1 MSAASLLA
9 VYNGQEPELCFGGA
23 PGPGG
28 VNSVGVGLG
37 LAQTGT
43 SANPQVSL
51 GMSAVGDLL
60 VGTGAP
66 TSGAVLP
73 KGANGTFLRV
83 KTDGSGLEYVAVV
96 PGGGVNS
103 VSAAANNV
111 GYVNNSNPGPDT
123 PQIGIAFAAVGD
135 LPVGTGANTGTILQK
150 GANGN
155 FLRVKTDG
163 SGLEYAAVAPGGVDS
178 VSVLA
183 NNPLVVSTTAP
194 ASATD
199 PKIGIAFAAK
209 GDLVVGTGV
218 NTGVIL
224 TAPLGPDLVLTS
236 APGEASGLK
245 WEAQGSG
252 SAPII
257 NRNNSNITPLTIAP
271 PATANDTMILIT
283 QDVPA
288 WEWDNTQG
296 FLDNNADVIGFTSG
310 ASTQPATPTHE
321 YTGTIAEVGYVY
333 NPLQPPI
340 SANATL
346 IKATSAPTN
355 WAVYWKFDNPDP
367 GGAPFILSDPARIS
381 GFQFFKHSPGD
392 ERPEMYVYGSFNRI
406 APIVAGFI
414 DVANEKICYCL
425 AIINDFDYTISNLV
439 DINGIKG
446 VSYTDPNTPQSAAY
460 ISAVGVNFYE
470 NSGLTQAYIT
480 FVGFFNCY
488 ITGAEIPGAAGEV
501 QNVSQFFINDILA
514 AQSNYEFK
522 TTAFLQS
529 ENIGIPLA
537 AGDFLTCVY
546 QLQPQGSDFQFFI
559 GGKFSQV
566 GYAAPFLP
574 MSNFLFM
581 GNPGT
586 YLPIAG
592 SAITSP
598 IFGVGASLTPDY
610 LCIYGSSPVFTAYV
624 DIAGCQVNPPT
635 APGPANCIAFTL
647 PGNLTGLVASYGG
660 FCQFVLQTTP
670 PAASPT
676 ANYDIIALQTANTT
690 IYWRN
695 PNGANIPAWNDSLG
709 INPSRNVGLNG
720 GTGFVVGIPP
730 SLGTYS
736 LVANYTTNPGTTTF
750 RQVVGVN
757 PSAQFV
763 LSSGKFKY
771 GGTQANYDPGYT
783 KATLTQFA
791 SQSFVASSPAADWVA
806 IGAINPEVS
815 FQV

>member
-1 MSAASLLA
+1 MSNASLLA

-28 VNSVGVGLG
+28 VNSVNVGAG
-37 LAQTGT
+37 LTKTGT
-43 SANPQVSL
+43 SANPIVNL

-83 KTDGSGLEYVAVV
+83 KTDGSGLEYV
-96 PGGGVNS
+96 
-103 VSAAANNV
+103 
-111 GYVNNSNPGPDT
+111 
-123 PQIGIAFAAVGD
+123 
-135 LPVGTGANTGTILQK
+135 
-150 GANGN
+150 
-155 FLRVKTDG
+155 
-163 SGLEYAAVAPGGVDS
+163 AVAPGGVDS

-218 NTGVIL
+218 NTGVVL
-224 TAPLGPDLVLTS
+224 TAPLVGDLVLTS

-245 WEAQGSG
+245 WEPQGSG

-257 NRNNSNITPLTIAP
+257 YRNSSGTNPLTIAP
-271 PATANDTMILIT
+271 PTTANDTMILIT
-283 QDVPA
+283 ETIPQ
-288 WEWDNTQG
+288 WEWDNVGG
-296 FLDNNADVIGFTSG
+296 FLNDSASVIGFTSG

-321 YTGTIAEVGYVY
+321 YTGTIATAGYIY
-333 NPLQPPI
+333 NPLLPGLPV
-340 SANATL
+340 NGTF
-346 IKATSAPTN
+346 IKATGAPTDFY
-355 WAVYWKFDNPDP
+355 VYWKFDDPDP
-367 GGAPFILSDPARIS
+367 NNPPYILTDPARIS

-406 APIVAGFI
+406 APIVAGGI
-414 DVANEKICYCL
+414 DFANEKICWCL

-439 DINGIKG
+439 DINGVKG
-446 VSYTDPNTPQSAAY
+446 VGFTDPSIPESTAV
-460 ISAVGVNFYE
+460 ISAVSVNFYE
-470 NSGLTQAYIT
+470 NSGLTQPYIT
-480 FVGFFNCY
+480 FVGNFNCY
-488 ITGAEIPGAAGEV
+488 ITGAEVPGAAGEV

-566 GYAAPFLP
+566 GYAAPYQP
-574 MSNFLFM
+574 QSNFIFM
-581 GNPGT
+581 ANPST
-586 YLPIAG
+586 YIPIAG

-598 IFGVGASLTPDY
+598 IYGVGASLTPDY

-624 DIAGCQVNPPT
+624 DITGCQVNPPT

-647 PGNLTGLVASYGG
+647 PGTLTGLVASYGG
-660 FCQFVLQTTP
+660 FCQFVIQVNP
-670 PAASPT
+670 PNAPT
-676 ANYDIIALQTANTT
+676 ANYDIIALQSGTTT

-695 PNGANIPAWNDSLG
+695 PNGANTPAWASSLDV
-709 INPSRNVGLNG
+709 NPSQNIGLNG
-720 GTGFVVGIPP
+720 GIGFVVGIPP

-736 LVANYTTNPGTTTF
+736 LVANYTTNPGSTTF
-750 RQVVGVN
+750 RELTGSS
-757 PSAQFV
+757 PSSAAEFI
-763 LSSGKFKY
+763 LSSGKFKTS
-771 GGTQANYDPGYT
+771 GTLTNWNPGFT
-783 KATLTQFA
+783 KATLSEFA
-791 SQSFVASSPAADWVA
+791 SQSFVASSPAADWIA
-806 IGAINPEVS
+806 IGAISPQIT
-815 FQV
+815 FQP

>member
-43 SANPQVSL
+43 SANPVVSL

-66 TSGAVLP
+66 NAGAVLG
-73 KGANGTFLRV
+73 KGGNGEFLRV
-83 KTDGSGLEYVAVV
+83 NLTGTGLEYVAVV

-103 VSAAANNV
+103 VAAAPNNV
-111 GYVNNSNPGPDT
+111 GYVNNGSPDA
-123 PQIGIAFAAVGD
+123 PKIGVAFNAVGD
-135 LPVGTGANTGTILQK
+135 LPVGTGANTGTILPK
-150 GANGN
+150 GGSGQ
-155 FLRVKTDG
+155 FLRVNLAGTD
-163 SGLEYAAVAPGGVDS
+163 LEYVDVAPGGVDS
-178 VSVLA
+178 ITALA
-183 NNPLVVSTTAP
+183 SNPLVVSTTAP

-199 PKIGIAFAAK
+199 PKIGIAFTAK
-209 GDLVVGTGV
+209 GDLAVGTGV
-218 NTGVIL
+218 NTGLIL
-224 TAPLGPDLVLTS
+224 PAPLTGDLVLTS

-257 NRNNSNITPLTIAP
+257 NRNSSNITPLTIAP

-296 FLDNNADVIGFTSG
+296 FLDDNADVIGFTSG
-310 ASTQPATPTHE
+310 ASTQPITPTHE
-321 YTGTIAEVGYVY
+321 YTGRIATAGYVY
-333 NPLQPPI
+333 NPFQPPI
-340 SANATL
+340 GANGTI
-346 IKATSAPTN
+346 IKATGGTE
-355 WAVYWKFDNPDP
+355 WYVYWKFDNPDP
-367 GGAPFILSDPARIS
+367 GGVPYILSDPARVS

-406 APIVAGFI
+406 APLLPGDSI
-414 DVANEKICYCL
+414 DFANEKICYCL
-425 AIINDFDYTISNLV
+425 AIINDYDYTISNLV

-446 VSYTDPNTPQSAAY
+446 VGFDDAVIPVSAAY

-488 ITGAEIPGAAGEV
+488 ITGNEVAGPAGEV

-522 TTAFLQS
+522 TAAFLQS

-546 QLQPQGSDFQFFI
+546 QLQLQGSDFGFFI

-574 MSNFLFM
+574 EANFIFM
-581 GNPGT
+581 ASPGS
-586 YLPIAG
+586 YIPIAG

-598 IFGVGASLTPDY
+598 IFGVGASLSPDY

-624 DIAGCQVNPPT
+624 DITACLVNPPGT
-635 APGPANCIAFTL
+635 PGPANCIAFTL

-660 FCQFVLQTTP
+660 FCQFVLPTTP

-695 PNGANIPAWNDSLG
+695 PNGASTPAWNDSLG
-709 INPSRNVGLNG
+709 INPSQNIGLNG
-720 GTGFVVGIPP
+720 GTGFVANIPP

-750 RQVVGVN
+750 RQVLGVN
-757 PSAQFV
+757 PSAQFI